1 MEGVFGVFE
10 GFQWDAGNSNKNFVR
25 HNVQN
30 WECEQVFF
38 NQPLL
43 VLEDTPHSTV
53 EKRWAAFGR
62 TDSDRLLVIVFT
74 ARGSFL
80 RVISA
85 RDMNRRERQFY
96 EERKIEDSE
105 IQE

>member
-1 MEGVFGVFE
+1 MESVFDSLE
-10 GFQWDAGNSNKNFVR
+10 GFQWDSGNSHKNFLK

-43 VLEDTPHSTV
+43 VLDDLKHSTD
-53 EKRWAAFGR
+53 EKRWVALGV
-62 TDSDRLLVIVFT
+62 TDSVRLLIIIFT
-74 ARGSFL
+74 KRRNFL

-85 RDMNRRERQFY
+85 RDMNQKERQYY
-96 EERKIEDSE
+96 EQNKFKNPAF
-105 IQE
+105 

>member
-1 MEGVFGVFE
+1 MDSALGGFE
-10 GFQWDAGNSNKNFVR
+10 GFDWDAGNSNKNFLR

-43 VLEDTPHSTV
+43 VLEDAEHSSV

-62 TDSDRLLVIVFT
+62 TDTDRLLAVIFT
-74 ARGSFL
+74 GRGKL
-80 RVISA
+80 VRVISA
-85 RDMNRRERQFY
+85 RDMSRRERRFY
-96 EERKIEDSE
+96 EEYEVEDPKF
-105 IQE
+105 

>member
-1 MEGVFGVFE
+1 MEDVFDSLT
-10 GFQWDAGNSNKNFVR
+10 GFQWDAGNSDKNLVK

-43 VLEDTPHSTV
+43 VLDDLGHSSV
-53 EKRWAAFGR
+53 IEKRWAVLGK
-62 TDSDRLLVIVFT
+62 TDANRLLIIIFT
-74 ARGSFL
+74 KRNNLL

-85 RDMNRRERQFY
+85 RDMDHKERHYY
-96 EERKIEDSE
+96 EEYENYSAI
-105 IQE
+105 